1 MPTDSTPRRRLIRH
15 TVGRLIDNRRAAAE
29 EVGMSEMGLRYL
41 DPDDPDG
48 DALHIH
54 EAIEEV
60 APNMPANSEVA
71 EYLDDIGARAWRR
84 LICAVARRFNER
96 MDTKRRARIARR
108 RLQPG
113 SASAIE

>member
-1 MPTDSTPRRRLIRH
+1 MGNDSTPRRRLIRH
-15 TVGRLIDNRRAAAE
+15 TVSLLIDNRKAAARE
-29 EVGMSEMGLRYL
+29 LGMSEMGLRYL

-60 APNMPANSEVA
+60 APDVPANSGIA
-71 EYLDDIGARAWRR
+71 EYLDDISARAWRR

-96 MDTKRRARIARR
+96 MDTKRRARQARR
-108 RLQPG
+108 RLRRQ
-113 SASAIE
+113 ATD